1 MNCEVCE
8 SNKLNTKVTVKEM
21 MFGSKSEYSY
31 YICES
36 CGCLQKGSESTQDS
50 YPKPLYDQNYY
61 SFSLNKIDGF
71 RKYLKFQLILNSVR
85 VAINGGGLLKFFIN
99 PRRAGGAYA
108 LRGILQKSS
117 SLLDVGCGDGSL
129 VKALSNLGYSGVHG
143 IDPFLDKDIVTDA
156 FSLRKA
162 GIESY
167 PGRNLF
173 DVVIFNHSFEHM
185 ANPLEVLLNAKRLM
199 KKDGIII
206 IRVPVADSYA
216 FSHYRENWVQIDAPR
231 HLFLHT
237 NVSMS
242 ILVSMAKMKIKKIIN
257 DSDEFQ
263 FIGSEQYSANIA
275 LGDVRSYYVP
285 WYKKLVFNKRH
296 IFNKNQILEYK
307 KKAII
312 LNGAGEGDQRAFYI
326 GL

>member
-1 MNCEVCE
+1 MKCAICE
-8 SNKLNTKVTVKEM
+8 SNNLNPEVTVKEM
-21 MFGSKSEYSY
+21 MFGSKIEYRY
-31 YICES
+31 YMCES

-50 YPKPLYDQNYY
+50 LPNPLYDQNYY

-71 RKYLKFQLILNSVR
+71 RKYLKFKLIFNSVR
-85 VAINGGGLLKFFIN
+85 VAINGGGWLKFFIN

-129 VKALSNLGYSGVHG
+129 VRALSKLGYSGVHG

-156 FSLRKA
+156 FSLRKV

-167 PGRNLF
+167 PGHNLF
-173 DVVIFNHSFEHM
+173 DIVIFNHSFEHM
-185 ANPLEVLLNAKRLM
+185 ANPFEVLLNAKRLM
-199 KKDGIII
+199 KEDGIII

-231 HLFLHT
+231 HLYLHT
-237 NVSMS
+237 NASMS
-242 ILVSMAKMKIKKIIN
+242 LLASKAKMKIKKIIN

-263 FIGSEQYSANIA
+263 FIGSEQYSADIA
-275 LGDVRSYYVP
+275 LGDARSYYVP
-285 WYKKLVFNKRH
+285 WHKKFLFNKRH
-296 IFNKNQILEYK
+296 IFSKNQILEYK
-307 KKAII
+307 NKAII
-312 LNGAGEGDQRAFYI
+312 LNDAGQGDQRAFYI